1 MITQNKRLM
10 GIVLTVVFILLIP
23 FIAMQFTAEVSWTLF
38 DFVVAGVL
46 LLGTGLM
53 CELAM
58 RKVKNVNHRI
68 GVIAVILV
76 VLFLVWAELA
86 VGIFGT
92 PLAGS

>member
-10 GIVLTVVFILLIP
+10 GIVLTVAFLLSIP
-23 FIAMQFTAEVSWTLF
+23 LIAMQFTSEVDWGLF
-38 DFVVAGVL
+38 DFVVAGIL

-53 CELAM
+53 CELVIRM
-58 RKVKNVNHRI
+58 VRKLEYRI
-68 GVIAVILV
+68 AICAALLLA
-76 VLFLVWAELA
+76 LFLVWAELA